1 MLPLL
6 SINNLSIQFNHDANK
21 IVAVNISNFTIQQ
34 GKTVALVGES
44 GSGKSVTA
52 LSILQLLPKSTTVAG
67 EILFSPDS
75 INQVNLAT
83 LSNLEINKLRG
94 KQISMIFQEP
104 MTSLNPVLTCGS
116 QVMEVLIQHLKVSK
130 KSAREKTIELFT
142 LVELPEPATM
152 VDRYPHQLSGGQK
165 QRVMIAMALSCNP
178 KLLIADEPTTALDV
192 RVQQSILTLLKKIQT
207 QTGLAV
213 LLITHDLGIVADIA
227 DEISVMYKGSI
238 VEHGPAFEVL
248 TNPQHQYT
256 RALLSCRPAVQNKG
270 KRLSV
275 LSDFLPENN
284 QQQQFEDFNEVYDNV
299 PSQKLTNSSPV
310 LSVNRL
316 TVTYP
321 AEKNVFGKV
330 KNNFKAV
337 DDVSFDIYK
346 NETIGLVGESGCG
359 KSTLAK
365 TILQLIKPAAGNILL
380 NGKDI
385 SRLSPSALRSERKN
399 LQVVFQDPY
408 GSLNPRLT
416 IGEAIVESMKV
427 QQLYENKNG
436 RKDKAISLLQQVQL
450 MPEHFNRYPHQFS
463 GGQRQRICIARALA
477 LQPDFM
483 LFDESVSALDVSA
496 QAQVLNLINQLK
508 STYQFTA
515 LFISHDLAVVN
526 YISDRILVMQ
536 KGKIVEA
543 GTANQ
548 VYRHPTNEYTQQLI
562 AAIPGKKLQF
572 N

>member
-6 SINNLSIQFNHDANK
+6 SINNLSIKFSHHANT
-21 IVAVNISNFTIQQ
+21 AAAANISNLTIQK

-52 LSILQLLPKSTTVAG
+52 LSILGLLPKTSKVAG
-67 EILFSPDS
+67 EILFSADS
-75 INQVNLAT
+75 INQLNLAT
-83 LSNLEINKLRG
+83 LSNPEINRLRG
-94 KQISMIFQEP
+94 KEISMIFQEP
-104 MTSLNPVLTCGS
+104 MTSLNPVLTCGT
-116 QVMEVLIQHLKVSK
+116 QVIEMLVQHLKLSK
-130 KSAREKTIELFT
+130 RSAREKTTELFK
-142 LVELPEPATM
+142 LVELPDPASM

-178 KLLIADEPTTALDV
+178 RLLIADEPTTALDV
-192 RVQQSILTLLKKIQT
+192 RVQQSILILLKKIQI
-207 QTGLAV
+207 QTGLAI
-213 LLITHDLGIVADIA
+213 LLITHDLGIVADVA
-227 DEISVMYKGSI
+227 DEISVMYRGSI
-238 VEHGPAFEVL
+238 VEQGSAFEVL
-248 TNPQHQYT
+248 NNPQHPYT
-256 RALLSCRPAVQNKG
+256 RALLSCRPAAQNKG
-270 KRLSV
+270 KRLAV
-275 LSDFLPENN
+275 LTDFLPENA
-284 QQQQFEDFNEVYDNV
+284 QQQQVVNFNEVYDNV
-299 PSQKLTNSSPV
+299 PLQEVTNSNPV

-321 AEKNVFGKV
+321 AERNFFGKV
-330 KNNFKAV
+330 TNNFKAV
-337 DDVSFDIYK
+337 DEVSFDVYK
-346 NETIGLVGESGCG
+346 SETIGIVGESGCG

-385 SRLSPSALRSERKN
+385 SKLSPSALRSERKN

-416 IGEAIVESMKV
+416 IGEAIVEAMKV
-427 QQLYENKNG
+427 HDLNGNKNG
-436 RKDKAISLLQQVQL
+436 REDKAISLLQQVQL
-450 MPEHFNRYPHQFS
+450 LPEHFNRYPHQFS

-548 VYRHPTNEYTQQLI
+548 VYRHPKNEYTQQLI
-562 AAIPGKKLQF
+562 AAIPGKKLSF